1 MIAIVVSAHQAVVRI
16 PAVHS
21 PIFPN
26 GIRYGRGTS
35 GGLYLSLITDGKI
48 RRYTIVTMEMTTP
61 SVALKYFAVLP
72 LVSVR
77 VRMRTMVETTP
88 ETRFTTIGVPRRF
101 EKYPTARGAAPS
113 YPATACARSDPI
125 SQVTAEES
133 NPMTPPTPAIAAG
146 PWPAPGTPAPEPVRW
161 PP

>member
-21 PIFPN
+21 PNLPH

-35 GGLYLSLITDGKI
+35 GWLYLSLITDGKI

-77 VRMRTMVETTP
+77 VRTRTMVETTP
-88 ETRFTTIGVPRRF
+88 ETRFTTIGVPRRL
-101 EKYPTARGAAPS
+101 EKYPNARGAAPS

-133 NPMTPPTPAIAAG
+133 NPMITPIAAMSARTL
-146 PWPAPGTPAPEPVRW
+146 PAPVSTAPEPVRC